1 MVNLSTSG
9 QISGSRSKMFFLS
22 NATVSLV
29 DTTLVVRDVL
39 NAHKEGYLSSFMI
52 MYLFSLWIIFK
63 PYLPLTHADCSN
75 TLGWVDTFYNYF
87 TIQSAY
93 KLQQGNFKGLNGDWN
108 SLWSWREPYKI
119 QTFMWFVAQ
128 ERILT
133 NSQESKWGVAIS
145 PFCLCCQRDDET
157 TTDIV
162 MNNCKFSENV
172 SILVQHIR

>member
-93 KLQQGNFKGLNGDWN
+93 KLQQGNFKGLEWG
-108 SLWSWREPYKI
+108 LEL
-119 QTFMWFVAQ
+119 FVVL
-128 ERILT
+128 ERTLQNT
-133 NSQESKWGVAIS
+133 NFYVV
-145 PFCLCCQRDDET
+145 CCSRAD
-157 TTDIV
+157 
-162 MNNCKFSENV
+162 S
-172 SILVQHIR
+172 H